1 MAGRGRGEVRTA
13 AVAGPAVGPVAG
25 VQLPSQSRIND
36 LLDAA
41 SGRTGHESGA
51 VVLVSAPAGTG
62 KTTQVARWLATLD
75 DTIVATT
82 QVPRPDSVAGIW
94 RSLRTQIAAQTDPA
108 GTRAAMAW
116 PSLSGR
122 RDDLSFPDDADWV
135 ERELA
140 VIDRPVVIVIDDA
153 HGLSDHLSMH
163 SVQTFLDAIPRHVS
177 VVLIARHDPPLAWHR
192 YASEGRFTR
201 IGTAEMSLTDDETT
215 AVLRATG
222 TEVTSEQVTRVRE
235 LTRGWIT
242 LVLIAADH
250 LAGRRDVA
258 QALAELEAS
267 TQPVSDLLVGAMIA
281 RLPVHLREFAA
292 TTAVLPDFDVDLATH
307 VSGQNAAAAV
317 TELVGAGFPVV
328 PAGSMG
334 GPVPDAGRYTYPG
347 LIRVHLVAELRRS
360 GPGAVDGAY
369 RRAIAW
375 SSRHQRHGDAL
386 RQALMFGDPAVL
398 AATLMT
404 SGAGMVLAGEID
416 TFEPMLDDGCHVLA
430 DTAIVM
436 LLRAL
441 VALESGDINCAAIHL
456 ENAGIAAPQLTDLV
470 SETDDVGL
478 LYRILLLRLAAYRP
492 IRDLDALIRSVVS
505 PPPGAAPAM
514 RALALMT
521 IGSTFI
527 GRGELDR
534 AETVLTSAIAIAE
547 TSAQDLLRARIL
559 ERRAAASGQR
569 GDNLVMLR
577 YSRSAI
583 ALAGTTGPITRHTV
597 ARCRAK
603 IAYAQYLM
611 GEPYDPPLSDGGLAW
626 GSSPGGQVGA
636 ADLRTELLMLVA
648 RFRENDHRAMVA
660 DRARRVLATMLAT
673 AGPDLG
679 PARSSVLLPRVAHMC
694 ATVGHPDRIFDL
706 VETAEH
712 ASGPQPETTLATV
725 VARCVQGRFES
736 ARTILAPMLGST
748 DRMHPVTEVSV
759 GVLDAYIGVA
769 LDDEHACHRGLETAL
784 SVAEPMRLVA
794 PFLEGGRAIA
804 DALARHSGTFGYLDD
819 FAEHVRRLSRD
830 RSGPDEVHLT
840 PSEMRV
846 LSYMPAGRTAEEMAE
861 ILSVSVNTVK
871 THLRAIYRKLGV
883 GTRRD
888 AVAAAR
894 SAGLI

>member
-1 MAGRGRGEVRTA
+1 MKPA
-13 AVAGPAVGPVAG
+13 AVAGTAVGSGAAAP
-25 VQLPSQSRIND
+25 LPSQSRVNG
-36 LLDAA
+36 LLDVA
-41 SGRTGHESGA
+41 SGRTGHANGS

-62 KTTQVARWLATLD
+62 KTTQIARWLATLD

-82 QVPRPDSVAGIW
+82 QVARPERVVGMW
-94 RSLRTQIAAQTDPA
+94 RSLRTQIAAQTYPA
-108 GTRAAMAW
+108 GTRAAIAR
-116 PSLSGR
+116 PSLSRR
-122 RDDLSFPDDADWV
+122 RDELSFPEDADWV

-140 VIDRPVVIVIDDA
+140 AIDRQVVIVIDDA
-153 HGLSDHLSMH
+153 HGLSDPLSMH
-163 SVQTFLDAIPRHVS
+163 SVQTFLDAIPQHVS

-192 YASEGRFTR
+192 YASERRFTR

-222 TEVTSEQVTRVRE
+222 TEVTSGQVTRVRE

-307 VSGQNAAAAV
+307 VSGQDAAAAV

-334 GPVPDAGRYTYPG
+334 SPAQDGGGYTYPG
-347 LIRVHLVAELRRS
+347 LIRVHLVAELRRT
-360 GPGAVDGAY
+360 GPGAVDDAY
-369 RRAIAW
+369 LRAIAW

-386 RQALMFGDPAVL
+386 RQALMFGDPEVL

-416 TFEPMLDDGCHVLA
+416 AFEPMLDDCCHVLA

-441 VALESGDINCAAIHL
+441 VALEIGDTNCAAIHL
-456 ENAGIAAPQLTDLV
+456 ENAGIASPQLTDLV
-470 SETDDVGL
+470 SQPDDVGL
-478 LYRILLLRLAAYRP
+478 LYRILLLQLAAYRP
-492 IRDLDALIRSVVS
+492 IGDLDALIRSVVS
-505 PPPGAAPAM
+505 PPPSGTTPAM

-527 GRGELDR
+527 GLGELDR

-583 ALAGTTGPITRHTV
+583 ALAGTTEPSTTGPSTRHIV

-603 IAYAQYLM
+603 IAYAQYLT
-611 GEPYDPPLSDGGLAW
+611 GEPYDPSLDDGDLAS
-626 GSSPGGQVGA
+626 GPSPGGLVDV
-636 ADLRTELLMLVA
+636 ADARTELLMLVA
-648 RFRENDHRAMVA
+648 RFRETDHRAMVA
-660 DRARRVLATMLAT
+660 DRARRVLATMLAK

-694 ATVGHPDRIFDL
+694 AAVGHPDRIFEL

-712 ASGPQPETTLATV
+712 ASGPQWETTLATV
-725 VARCVQGRFES
+725 IARCAQGRFES
-736 ARTILAPMLGST
+736 ARTILGPMLGNT
-748 DRMHPVTEVSV
+748 GRMHPVTGVSV

-769 LDDEHACHRGLETAL
+769 RDDEHACHRGLETAL
-784 SVAEPMRLVA
+784 SIAEPMRLVA

-804 DALARHSGTFGYLDD
+804 DALARHSGSLGYLDG
-819 FAEHVRRLSRD
+819 FADHVRRLSHD

-846 LSYMPAGRTAEEMAE
+846 LHCLPSGRTAEEMAE

-888 AVAAAR
+888 AVVAAR